1 MVVQDDTINSG
12 EPEKAESV
20 PAVPEQAK
28 IFTVEILHMIKDA
41 QQQHGL
47 RHGDFQRYRGYCTR
61 RIRRLRKALKYPQGD
76 KRHFKRRDVT
86 IGQLTG
92 KKADERFFHIPLIS
106 AERAWAYAMQLKQ
119 ESNTEPRKRF
129 HLISKLRRACFYA
142 LQLQE
147 LCNTEAFDA
156 RTKLECEAYVA
167 WMHGSL
173 HFELQLWKTAGEHL
187 KRAQVVYENLA
198 KALPDDEQEL
208 YRAKVNEFTPNLRYC
223 AYNISGGASS
233 GGKIDE
239 ILELRAQGVL
249 ENLDVL
255 VSQTKTES
263 SEGLQTIDWRGRKV
277 TVRPEKVRLFLL
289 SAQELDKSLAK
300 ATKPD
305 SKIELIERIL
315 MDCKDAIQAVRDE
328 IKQDPK
334 LRSLTTGQTVSGV
347 QYLLAYLSYIRHSR
361 TLQRNL
367 CLVEQ
372 VIVKETL
379 SKTIAYASSF
389 QAKLNFDDPNQQS
402 QQNVGDGKR
411 VRSQDLA
418 RLYEIILQNVTE
430 MQQINGMEDD
440 AQYQSEVEN
449 LAITFKAF
457 RCYYIALTLI
467 DMKKWK
473 EAVAL
478 YERASNYA
486 TEALK
491 GKASA
496 EFQLQS
502 ELKKVVST
510 IEGCKFSAHA
520 YSVLEDDNSEEAGT
534 TTKAQKTTKPLYER
548 LSLYKEDQSLHTKTP
563 NVFKLTPDMEP
574 IPCKPLFFDLAMNYV
589 ELPSL
594 DDKLESPG
602 KKAGGVTGF
611 VKGFLG
617 WGGGGGNK

>member
-1 MVVQDDTINSG
+1 MVVQEDNPNTGDVQEKTESTPVAA
-12 EPEKAESV
+12 EP
-20 PAVPEQAK
+20 PK

-92 KKADERFFHIPLIS
+92 KKADERFIHIPLIS

-119 ESNTEPRKRF
+119 ESNTEQRKRF
-129 HLISKLRRACFYA
+129 HLVNKLRRACFYA

-167 WMHGSL
+167 WMHGTL

-187 KRAQVVYENLA
+187 KRAQVVYENLG

-223 AYNISGGASS
+223 AYNISGGAS

-300 ATKPD
+300 TTKQD
-305 SKIELIERIL
+305 AKIELIERIL

-372 VIVKETL
+372 
-379 SKTIAYASSF
+379 
-389 QAKLNFDDPNQQS
+389 AKLNFDDPNQQS

-411 VRSQDLA
+411 VRPQDLA

-430 MQQINGMEDD
+430 MQQINGLEED
-440 AQYQSEVEN
+440 AKYQSEVEY

-491 GKASA
+491 GKTSP
-496 EFQLQS
+496 EFQLQE
-502 ELKKVVST
+502 ELKKVVSA
-510 IEGCKFSAHA
+510 IDGCKFSAHA

-534 TTKAQKTTKPLYER
+534 TTKSQKTTKPLYER

-563 NVFKLTPDMEP
+563 NVYKLTPDMEP

-594 DDKLESPG
+594 EDKLESPG
-602 KKAGGVTGF
+602 KKGPSITGI

-617 WGGGGGNK
+617 WGGGGNK

>member
-1 MVVQDDTINSG
+1 MVEETLNADNVEKTEG
-12 EPEKAESV
+12 EAATQTAEHIKV
-20 PAVPEQAK
+20 
-28 IFTVEILHMIKDA
+28 FTVEILHMVKDA

-47 RHGDFQRYRGYCTR
+47 RHGDYQRYRVYCTR

-86 IGQLTG
+86 LAQLTG
-92 KKADERFFHIPLIS
+92 KRADERYIHIPLIS
-106 AERAWAYAMQLKQ
+106 AERAWSYAMQLKQ
-119 ESNTEPRKRF
+119 EANTEPRKRF
-129 HLISKLRRACFYA
+129 HLIKKLRKACFYA

-147 LCNTEAFDA
+147 LCNSEAFDA

-167 WMHGSL
+167 WMHGTL
-173 HFELQLWKTAGEHL
+173 HFELQLWGSALEHL

-208 YRAKVNEFTPNLRYC
+208 YRVKVNEFTPNLRYC
-223 AYNISGGASS
+223 AYNIGGGSGAS
-233 GGKIDE
+233 KMDE
-239 ILELRAQGVL
+239 LLELRAQGLL
-249 ENLDVL
+249 ENLDLL
-255 VSQTKTES
+255 VSQTKMES
-263 SEGLQTIDWRGRKV
+263 SEGLQTIEWRNRKV

-289 SAQELDKSLAK
+289 STQEVDKSLEKTAQL
-300 ATKPD
+300 D

-315 MDCKDAIQAVRDE
+315 MDCKDAIQAVKEE

-372 VIVKETL
+372 
-379 SKTIAYASSF
+379 
-389 QAKLNFDDPNQQS
+389 AKLNFDDPNQKS
-402 QQNVGDGKR
+402 QNTSDGKR

-430 MQQINGMEDD
+430 MQQIQGMEDD
-440 AQYQSEVEN
+440 NVYQKEIEN
-449 LAITFKAF
+449 LALTFKAF

-478 YERASNYA
+478 YERSSKYA
-486 TEALK
+486 NEALA
-491 GKASA
+491 GKASDKFKLA
-496 EFQLQS
+496 GDLQK
-502 ELKKVVST
+502 LVST
-510 IEGCKFSAHA
+510 IDGCKFSAHA
-520 YSVLEDDNSEEAGT
+520 YSVLENDTSEDAIFT
-534 TTKAQKTTKPLYER
+534 SKSQKSTKPLYER
-548 LSLYKEDQSLHTKTP
+548 LSQYKEDQSLHTKTP
-563 NVFKLTPDMEP
+563 NVYKMQPEMEA
-574 IPCKPLFFDLAMNYV
+574 IPCKPLFFDLAIGHI

-594 DDKLESPG
+594 DDKLQSSG
-602 KKAGGVTGF
+602 NQSGASISGF

-617 WGGGGGNK
+617 WGGKK

>member
-1 MVVQDDTINSG
+1 MVEENPNNG
-12 EPEKAESV
+12 ENPEKTDGGA
-20 PAVPEQAK
+20 AVVEPPK

-47 RHGDFQRYRGYCTR
+47 RHGDYQRYRGYCTR

-86 IGQLTG
+86 LTQLTG
-92 KKADERFFHIPLIS
+92 KKADERFIHIPLIS
-106 AERAWAYAMQLKQ
+106 SERAWAYAMQLKQ
-119 ESNTEPRKRF
+119 EANTEPRKRF
-129 HLISKLRRACFYA
+129 HLINKLRRACFYA

-147 LCNTEAFDA
+147 LCNSEVFDA

-167 WMHGSL
+167 WMHGTL
-173 HFELQLWKTAGEHL
+173 HFELQLWKSAGEHL

-208 YRAKVNEFTPNLRYC
+208 YRAKVNEFAPNLRYC
-223 AYNISGGASS
+223 AYNISGGAS

-300 ATKPD
+300 TTKLD
-305 SKIELIERIL
+305 GKIELIERIL

-367 CLVEQ
+367 CLVD
-372 VIVKETL
+372 
-379 SKTIAYASSF
+379 
-389 QAKLNFDDPNQQS
+389 QAKLNFDDPNQKS
-402 QQNVGDGKR
+402 QIVGDGKR

-430 MQQINGMEDD
+430 MQQIAGMEEDV
-440 AQYQSEVEN
+440 QYQSEVAN

-491 GKASA
+491 GKSSS
-496 EFQLQS
+496 EFQMQA
-502 ELKKVVST
+502 ELKQVVST
-510 IEGCKFSAHA
+510 IDGCKFSAHA
-520 YSVLEDDNSEEAGT
+520 YSVLEDDTKEDAGGSSS
-534 TTKAQKTTKPLYER
+534 KSQKTTKPLYER
-548 LSLYKEDQSLHTKTP
+548 LSEYKEDQPLHTKTP

-574 IPCKPLFFDLAMNYV
+574 IPCKPLFFDLAMNYM

-594 DDKLESPG
+594 ESKLESSG
-602 KKAGGVTGF
+602 KKGASITGF

-617 WGGGGGNK
+617 WGGGGNK